1 MKVQNLVRKN
11 IRLLQPYSCARE
23 EYAGSEA
30 IFLDANEN
38 PFDNGFNR
46 YPDPYQRMVKKK
58 LAAYKQVEE
67 SRLILGNGSDEII
80 DLLIR
85 SLCQPREDN
94 LIVFSPGYSMY
105 EVCGAINDVE
115 IRKINLQT
123 DLQPDWKEVER
134 QSDASTK
141 LIFLCTPNNPLG
153 NVIPLAEIEKICE
166 KFTGLVVVDEAYIDF
181 TEFPSALTLLRRH
194 ENLFVLQTLSKAWGM
209 AGLRLG
215 IGYGTPALI
224 GILNRVKA
232 PYNISVLTQRTVLD
246 VLEQREEFQEK
257 LRVIKKERERLFR
270 AFVQLDI
277 FRSVFPSEANF
288 ILVTLDDFR
297 ELYDF
302 LVQQKMVVRL
312 RNILPLVEGGLRI
325 SIGVPEENDRLLAL
339 LAEWK
344 SEKRQ
349 KYVEEKNIIRRQG
362 RDDITGTARRPTDRF
377 SGKIR
382 IYSGSYRSLE
392 AACNGDGLSVCNG
405 EQSGW
410 IGNPGFPAGEFFTL
424 ATTDASDIGRRR
436 GSF

>member
-123 DLQPDWKEVER
+123 DLQPDWREVER

-166 KFTGLVVVDEAYIDF
+166 KFMGLVVVDEAYIDF

-312 RNILPLVEGGLRI
+312 RNIPPLVEGGLRI
-325 SIGVPEENDRLLAL
+325 SIGVPEENDRVLAL
-339 LAEWK
+339 VAEWK
-344 SEKRQ
+344 SEK
-349 KYVEEKNIIRRQG
+349 KTE
-362 RDDITGTARRPTDRF
+362 
-377 SGKIR
+377 
-382 IYSGSYRSLE
+382 
-392 AACNGDGLSVCNG
+392 VC
-405 EQSGW
+405 
-410 IGNPGFPAGEFFTL
+410 
-424 ATTDASDIGRRR
+424 
-436 GSF
+436 

>member
-1 MKVQNLVRKN
+1 M
-11 IRLLQPYSCARE
+11 
-23 EYAGSEA
+23 
-30 IFLDANEN
+30 
-38 PFDNGFNR
+38 
-46 YPDPYQRMVKKK
+46 
-58 LAAYKQVEE
+58 
-67 SRLILGNGSDEII
+67 
-80 DLLIR
+80 
-85 SLCQPREDN
+85 
-94 LIVFSPGYSMY
+94 
-105 EVCGAINDVE
+105 
-115 IRKINLQT
+115 
-123 DLQPDWKEVER
+123 
-134 QSDASTK
+134 
-141 LIFLCTPNNPLG
+141 
-153 NVIPLAEIEKICE
+153 
-166 KFTGLVVVDEAYIDF
+166 GLVVVDEAYIDF

-312 RNILPLVEGGLRI
+312 RNIPPLVEGGLRI

-344 SEKRQ
+344 SEK
-349 KYVEEKNIIRRQG
+349 KTE
-362 RDDITGTARRPTDRF
+362 
-377 SGKIR
+377 
-382 IYSGSYRSLE
+382 
-392 AACNGDGLSVCNG
+392 VC
-405 EQSGW
+405 
-410 IGNPGFPAGEFFTL
+410 
-424 ATTDASDIGRRR
+424 
-436 GSF
+436 

>member
-1 MKVQNLVRKN
+1 M
-11 IRLLQPYSCARE
+11 
-23 EYAGSEA
+23 
-30 IFLDANEN
+30 
-38 PFDNGFNR
+38 
-46 YPDPYQRMVKKK
+46 
-58 LAAYKQVEE
+58 
-67 SRLILGNGSDEII
+67 
-80 DLLIR
+80 
-85 SLCQPREDN
+85 
-94 LIVFSPGYSMY
+94 
-105 EVCGAINDVE
+105 
-115 IRKINLQT
+115 
-123 DLQPDWKEVER
+123 
-134 QSDASTK
+134 
-141 LIFLCTPNNPLG
+141 
-153 NVIPLAEIEKICE
+153 
-166 KFTGLVVVDEAYIDF
+166 GLVVVDEAYIDF

-270 AFVQLDI
+270 AFAQLDI

-312 RNILPLVEGGLRI
+312 RNIPPLVEGGLRI

-344 SEKRQ
+344 SEK
-349 KYVEEKNIIRRQG
+349 KTE
-362 RDDITGTARRPTDRF
+362 
-377 SGKIR
+377 
-382 IYSGSYRSLE
+382 
-392 AACNGDGLSVCNG
+392 VC
-405 EQSGW
+405 
-410 IGNPGFPAGEFFTL
+410 
-424 ATTDASDIGRRR
+424 
-436 GSF
+436 

>member
-1 MKVQNLVRKN
+1 
-11 IRLLQPYSCARE
+11 
-23 EYAGSEA
+23 
-30 IFLDANEN
+30 
-38 PFDNGFNR
+38 
-46 YPDPYQRMVKKK
+46 
-58 LAAYKQVEE
+58 
-67 SRLILGNGSDEII
+67 
-80 DLLIR
+80 
-85 SLCQPREDN
+85 
-94 LIVFSPGYSMY
+94 MY

-123 DLQPDWKEVER
+123 DLQPDWREVER

-166 KFTGLVVVDEAYIDF
+166 KFMGLVVVDEAYIDF

-312 RNILPLVEGGLRI
+312 RNIPPLVEGGLRI

-344 SEKRQ
+344 SEK
-349 KYVEEKNIIRRQG
+349 KTE
-362 RDDITGTARRPTDRF
+362 
-377 SGKIR
+377 
-382 IYSGSYRSLE
+382 
-392 AACNGDGLSVCNG
+392 VC
-405 EQSGW
+405 
-410 IGNPGFPAGEFFTL
+410 
-424 ATTDASDIGRRR
+424 
-436 GSF
+436 